1 MKIDLISIDRFKAD
15 ALKALESL
23 KEKYG
28 VEISFGGGIYA
39 REEFSATL
47 KVKNVG
53 GAERE
58 FERLAAINSSYA
70 GVFNEKFNYK
80 DHEYTVTGIKE
91 GNNFPII
98 CIRDDGKEYGF
109 RLDDVKKYIELY

>member
-1 MKIDLISIDRFKAD
+1 MRIDITSMDRFKAD

-28 VEISFGGGIYA
+28 VEVSFGGGNYSK
-39 REEFSATL
+39 EEFSMTL
-47 KVKNVG
+47 KVKNEG

-58 FERLAAINSSYA
+58 FERLATINSSYA

-80 DHEYTVTGIKE
+80 DHEYTVTGIKK

-109 RLDDVKKYIELY
+109 RLDDVKKYIRLY

>member
-1 MKIDLISIDRFKAD
+1 MKIDLTSMDRFKAD

-28 VEISFGGGIYA
+28 VEISFGGGSYA

-58 FERLAAINSSYA
+58 FKRLGYTGI
-70 GVFNEKFNYK
+70 FNETFNYK
-80 DHEYTVTGIKE
+80 NHSYTVTGIKR

-98 CIRDDGKEYGF
+98 CIRDDGGEYCF
-109 RLDDVKKYIELY
+109 RLDGVKKYIELTKEEAI